1 MHTRYK
7 LMTGAA
13 LAVLAAFAPGA
24 PGSLVPRATAAELLD
39 PIPLLTSGLVANP
52 SPASGCTPAAETGRV
67 DDFLAVVRNSAR
79 PDVGPYTVTLPGYAS
94 SVANTGGDTYRP
106 YLLQA
111 SPGDTIRLDLVNQ
124 LTTASESNGNAE
136 SIEANVHFHGLIVS
150 PHSTS
155 AAATPC
161 GLPGDYVFT
170 QTDPGTTSSYRVDIP
185 ATLPGRLLGA
195 TNSPTAYPS
204 GLTWFHAHVHGKTM
218 DDIASGQ
225 AGLVSIGDTVG
236 SLLAA
241 PGISATDQ
249 ATLKATTTKYLALRD
264 IQLAAPAASDPATAP
279 AGTQATW
286 LRGATSEF
294 DFQACREGSFP
305 SPVVAGTTNVTG
317 GNGWCGHSGLRYI
330 NASQNTSHNVNG
342 MSPDTRW
349 LFTVNGQLYPT
360 ITIAAGAN
368 NLWRIA
374 NLSDTQ
380 TYVLQLT
387 DDSTGQQ
394 QPMQV
399 VTLDGVVAGTSGDAT
414 SSNKQLGVTLKQI
427 LLLPATRAEVFI
439 PNSATTADRALTLSS
454 AGASTG
460 INTSAN
466 PDFDDYQGINTPAI
480 KLAHVVMQA
489 GQSSATQPLA
499 MTLAGAAASTQ
510 ANTRGLTATTTAAF
524 AAPPT
529 NCIALPQY
537 GGTSYGFRRQ
547 IQFAIGNN
555 LALGSSI
562 INAATGKSIDTSLD
576 ANGNG
581 ANTIPQTFFPMAD
594 MLNPSADRH
603 ICPRLGEQEV
613 WELLNYSNEM
623 HNFHIHQAKFRLSVP
638 GDRGVPPGYTAAQ
651 AITDPNNLV
660 AALAPEVA
668 GQSPVA
674 NVDLWHDTLP
684 VPPADTNGN
693 PGRVFVTIPFRAQQQ
708 VGSFVYH
715 CHFLYHEDL
724 GMMAVV
730 QVYDPLAPTR
740 VTENVPGRSIDDAI
754 RASMCTASGSSVLP
768 SAGDSLLQRLRSM
781 VASPT

>member
-13 LAVLAAFAPGA
+13 LAAL
-24 PGSLVPRATAAELLD
+24 ATAGLLAPARSAELLD
-39 PIPLLTSGLVANP
+39 PIPLATSGLSANP
-52 SPASGCTPAAETGRV
+52 SPASGCTPAAEGHV
-67 DDFLAVVRNSAR
+67 DEFLAVVRNSPR
-79 PDVGPYTVTLPGYAS
+79 PDVGPYTVTLPGYSAS
-94 SVANTGGDTYRP
+94 STTAAGDSYRP
-106 YLLQA
+106 FLIQA
-111 SPGDTIRLDLVNQ
+111 NPGDTIRLDLVNQ
-124 LTTASESNGNAE
+124 LTTADQITTDPLIAPAE
-136 SIEANVHFHGLIVS
+136 SAEVNVHFHGLIVS
-150 PHSTS
+150 PHSNS

-161 GLPGDYVFT
+161 ALPGDYVFA
-170 QTDPGTTSSYRVDIP
+170 QTDPGATTSYRVDIP

-204 GLTWFHAHVHGKTM
+204 GLSWFHAHIHGKTE
-218 DDIASGQ
+218 DDISSGQ
-225 AGLVSIGDTVG
+225 AGLVSIGDTRA
-236 SLLAA
+236 SLLAT
-241 PGISATDQ
+241 PGIPAVDQ
-249 ATLKATTTKYLALRD
+249 AALTSTVSKYLALRD
-264 IQLAAPAASDPATAP
+264 IQVAAPPASDPATAP
-279 AGTQATW
+279 AGTVATW
-286 LRGATSEF
+286 MRGSLFEF

-305 SPVVAGTTNVTG
+305 APMVAGTTNVTG

-330 NASQNTSHNVNG
+330 NSNANTSHNTNG
-342 MSPDTRW
+342 VSPDTRW

-360 ITIAAGAN
+360 ITILPGTN

-399 VTLDGVVAGTSGDAT
+399 VTLDGVVAGTSGDPT
-414 SSNKQLGVTLKQI
+414 STSKQLGVTLKQI

-439 PNSATTADRALTLSS
+439 PNSATTADRALTLSN
-454 AGASTG
+454 AGANTG
-460 INTSAN
+460 VNTSAN
-466 PDFDDYQGINTPAI
+466 PSFDDFQGVNTPAI
-480 KLAHVVMQA
+480 KLAHVVMKA
-489 GQSSATQPLA
+489 GQTSATQPLSL
-499 MTLAGAAASTQ
+499 TLPGAAATTQ
-510 ANTRGLTATTTAAF
+510 ANTRALTATSTTPF
-524 AAPPT
+524 PAPPT

-537 GGTSYGFRRQ
+537 GGTSYGFRRR
-547 IQFAIGNN
+547 IDFAIGNN
-555 LALGSSI
+555 LALGSTI

-576 ANGNG
+576 ASGSG
-581 ANTIPQTFFPMAD
+581 ANTIPQSYFSMAD
-594 MLNPSADRH
+594 MTNPSADRH

-613 WELLNYSNEM
+613 WELVNDSDEM

-651 AITDPNNLV
+651 AITDPTNLV

-674 NVDLWHDTLP
+674 NVDMWHDTLP
-684 VPPADTNGN
+684 IPPADSNGN

-724 GMMAVV
+724 GMMAAI

-740 VTENVPGRSIDDAI
+740 VTENAVDDAI
-754 RASMCTASGSSVLP
+754 RASMCTVPGSSVLP
-768 SAGDSLLQRLRSM
+768 SPGDSLLQRLRTL

>member
-13 LAVLAAFAPGA
+13 FAALAA
-24 PGSLVPRATAAELLD
+24 LVPGPRAMAAELLD
-39 PIPLLTSGLVANP
+39 PIPLGTSGLAANP
-52 SPASGCTPAAETGRV
+52 APAGCTPVAETGPV
-67 DDFLAVVRNSAR
+67 DDFLAIVRNTPRS
-79 PDVGPYTVTLPGYAS
+79 DVGPYTVTLPGYAS
-94 SVANTGGDTYRP
+94 NPASTAGDTYRP

-111 SPGDTIRLDLVNQ
+111 YPGDTIRFDLVNQ
-124 LTTASESNGNAE
+124 LTTADETSSSPLIAPAE
-136 SIEANVHFHGLIVS
+136 TIEANVHFHGLIVS
-150 PHSTS
+150 PHSNS
-155 AAATPC
+155 PSATPC
-161 GLPGDYVFT
+161 GQPGDYVFA
-170 QTDPGTTSSYRVDIP
+170 QTDPGATTSYRVDIP

-204 GLTWFHAHVHGKTM
+204 GLTWFHAHIHGKTM

-225 AGLVSIGDTVG
+225 AGLVSVGDTVG
-236 SLLAA
+236 SLLAS
-241 PGISATDQ
+241 PGASAADQ
-249 ATLKATTTKYLALRD
+249 AALKSTVTKYLALRD
-264 IQLAAPAASDPATAP
+264 IQLAAPGGSNPSIAP
-279 AGTQATW
+279 AGTPATW

-305 SPVVAGTTNVTG
+305 SPQVAGTTNVTG

-330 NASQNTSHNVNG
+330 NSQPNHSHDGANG
-342 MSPDTRW
+342 MAMDTRW
-349 LFTVNGQLYPT
+349 LFTVNGQLYPD
-360 ITIAAGAN
+360 ITIAAGSN
-368 NLWRIA
+368 HLWRVA

-387 DDSTGQQ
+387 EDATGQQ

-399 VTLDGVVAGTSGDAT
+399 VTLDGVVAGTSGDPSST
-414 SSNKQLGVTLKQI
+414 SKQLGVTLKQI

-439 PNSATTADRALTLSS
+439 PNTATTADRAFTLSS

-460 INTSAN
+460 VNTSAN

-480 KLAHVVMQA
+480 NLAHVVMKA
-489 GQSSATQPLA
+489 GQASATQPLSL
-499 MTLAGAAASTQ
+499 TLAGAAASTQ
-510 ANTRGLTATTTAAF
+510 ANTRGLTATSTAAF

-537 GGTSYGFRRQ
+537 GGTSYGFRRR
-547 IQFAIGNN
+547 IDFAIGNN
-555 LALGSSI
+555 LSLGSEI
-562 INAATGKSIDTSLD
+562 INAATGRSIDTTLD
-576 ANGNG
+576 ANGAG
-581 ANTIPQTFFPMAD
+581 ANTIPQSFFPMAD
-594 MLNPSADRH
+594 MTNPSADRH

-613 WELLNYSNEM
+613 WELVNYSNEM
-623 HNFHIHQAKFRLSVP
+623 HNFHIHQVKFRLSVP

-651 AITDPNNLV
+651 AITDPNNMV

-684 VPPADTNGN
+684 VPPASTNGV

-740 VTENVPGRSIDDAI
+740 VTENAVDDAI
-754 RASMCTASGSSVLP
+754 RASMCTAPGSAVLP
-768 SAGDSLLQRLRSM
+768 SPGDSLLQRLRTL